1 MFCLKI
7 VKFPFFILIFGV
19 IGYFTFSNL
28 SSLMGVYGDVDTAI
42 EQAQVIQK
50 DLLRD
55 EAYGSNS
62 YNIGEIDGSISG
74 MISIAPIAVFTA
86 IYRPLFWEIGSPMMV
101 ISVIENSLLLIFT
114 FYLLLNIGPLR

>member
-1 MFCLKI
+1 
-7 VKFPFFILIFGV
+7 
-19 IGYFTFSNL
+19 
-28 SSLMGVYGDVDTAI
+28 MGVYGDVDTAI
-42 EQAQVIQK
+42 EQAQVIQQ

-101 ISVIENSLLLIFT
+101 ISVVENTFT
-114 FYLLLNIGPLR
+114 FNIYILFIIKYWTTSIE